1 MWDFRVGGALA
12 MMARTMPFI
21 VLRIAV
27 YFGIAV
33 GYVLLTGT
41 GAGVGYGVGG
51 FGDEGFQAN
60 TTLWGGVM
68 GFGLFG
74 AIMYWAREYILYI
87 VKAGHIAVLVE
98 LIDGKPMPDGKS
110 QINYA
115 TAVVKERFAQASV
128 LFAIDQ
134 LVKGVIGAITGL
146 VRGILSILPIPGAQQ
161 LSGIL
166 NAFLRV
172 AVGFIDEI
180 ILAYAIRTG
189 STNPWGSSREALVL
203 YGQNYRVML
212 KNAAWLAIIVYLL
225 SFLVFLLM
233 LAPAALV
240 VYVMP
245 GAWAAGGF
253 VFALLFAWSVKA
265 ALLEPFAIACLMQ
278 VFFKTI
284 EGQQPDP
291 QWDARLEQMSGK
303 FRKLKA
309 RAMGASGSSGPR
321 SDSDVQPA

>member
-1 MWDFRVGGALA
+1 MWDFSIGGALS

-21 VLRIAV
+21 VLRMVV
-27 YFGIAV
+27 YFGIAL
-33 GYVLLTGT
+33 GYVLVTGT

-51 FGDEGFQAN
+51 FGDDGFQA
-60 TTLWGGVM
+60 TSTFWGGAI
-68 GFGLFG
+68 GFGVFG

-110 QINYA
+110 QITYA
-115 TAVVKERFAQASV
+115 TSVVKERFAQASV

-134 LVKGVIGAITGL
+134 LIKGVIGAITGL
-146 VRGILSILPIPGAQQ
+146 VRGVLSFLPLPGVRQ

-166 NAFLRV
+166 HAFLRV
-172 AVGFIDEI
+172 AVGFIDEV
-180 ILAYAIRTG
+180 ILAHMIRTG
-189 STNPWGSSREALVL
+189 STNPWGSAKEALVL
-203 YGQNYRVML
+203 YGQNYKVML

-225 SFLVFLLM
+225 SFLVFLVM

-240 VYVMP
+240 VYLMP

-278 VFFKTI
+278 VYFKTI

-291 QWDARLEQMSGK
+291 EWEARLEQMSGK

-309 RAMGASGSSGPR
+309 RALGGAGASAPAAGSLHT
-321 SDSDVQPA
+321 V

>member
-41 GAGVGYGVGG
+41 GAGIGYGVGG

-110 QINYA
+110 QIIHA
-115 TAVVKERFAQASV
+115 TTVVKERFAQASV

-146 VRGILSILPIPGAQQ
+146 VRGILTILPIPGAQQ

-166 NAFLRV
+166 HAFLRV

-189 STNPWGSSREALVL
+189 ATNPWGSAREALVL

-225 SFLVFLLM
+225 SFLVFLVM